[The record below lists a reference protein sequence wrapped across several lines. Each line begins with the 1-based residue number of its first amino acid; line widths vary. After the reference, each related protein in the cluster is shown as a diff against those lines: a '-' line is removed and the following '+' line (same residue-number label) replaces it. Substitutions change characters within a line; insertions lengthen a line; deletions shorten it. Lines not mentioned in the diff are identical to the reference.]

1 MTHLEKI
8 QKAKARLMLDHP
20 YFGTIASALKLEQN
34 NELLTF
40 LSDGEALRY
49 NSEYIDRLD
58 VAEVEFVMA
67 NGAMHAVLKHQHRS
81 AGRTKWLWQTATD
94 YVVNSMLVNNGMQL
108 PEYANYEH
116 KFDGMYAEEVYQM
129 LRDEMMNDEFGME
142 EQIEQIMEGDDV
154 HNENIHMQQENVA
167 SPDASEQKYDKN
179 SKDKEESSSTPSQ
192 NSEELAEELKE
203 QFEQIFQK
211 LNRQGT
217 LPKDLKFVVPEYFS
231 HKVDWREL
239 LYGYIASYAKS
250 TYSFVPPNMKYLYR
264 GIYLPSLSS
273 ESTYSFIPPNM
284 KYLYRG
290 IYLPSLSSDLLRI
303 VIAIDTSGSVDETL
317 LSTFLGEVNSIM
329 QSYPN
334 YEIDLITADAKIQS
348 HKVFLPGESLDYE
361 ASGGGGTDFRPVF
374 EYVDQQINYP
384 TLLLYFTDGL
394 GTFPEMEPAY
404 DVMWIMPEK
413 VDVPF
418 GEIMVL
424 EKSLEN

>member
-273 ESTYSFIPPNM
+273 
-284 KYLYRG
+284 
-290 IYLPSLSSDLLRI
+290 DLLRI
-303 VIAIDTSGSVDETL
+303 VIAVDTSGSVDETL
-317 LSTFLGEVNSIM
+317 LTTFLGEINSIM

-348 HKVFLPGESLDYE
+348 HTVFLPGENLEYE
-361 ASGGGGTDFRPVF
+361 VSGGGGTDFRPVF
-374 EYVDQQINYP
+374 KYIDQQINYP

-404 DVMWIMPEK
+404 DVMWIMPEEME
-413 VDVPF
+413 VPF
-418 GEIMVL
+418 GEVMVL

>member
-1 MTHLEKI
+1 MTHLQKI
-8 QKAKARLMLDHP
+8 QKAKAKLMLEHP
-20 YFGTIASALKLEQN
+20 YFGTIASSLRLEQN

-67 NGAMHAVLKHQHRS
+67 NGAMHAVLKHQDRS

-94 YVVNSMLVNNGMQL
+94 YVVNSMLVKNGMQL
-108 PEYANYEH
+108 PEYANYEP
-116 KFDGMYAEEVYQM
+116 KFNGMYAEEVYQM

-154 HNENIHMQQENVA
+154 HNENIHMQEENVA
-167 SPDASEQKYDKN
+167 SPDAPEQKYDKN
-179 SKDKEESSSTPSQ
+179 SKDKEESSSTPAQ
-192 NSEELAEELKE
+192 NSEELNEELKE

-231 HKVDWREL
+231 HKVDWREF

-250 TYSFVPPNMKYLYR
+250 TYSFV
-264 GIYLPSLSS
+264 
-273 ESTYSFIPPNM
+273 PPNM

-317 LSTFLGEVNSIM
+317 LTTFLGEINSIM

-334 YEIDLITADAKIQS
+334 YEIDLLTADAKIQS
-348 HKVFLPGESLDYE
+348 HQVFLPGENLEYE
-361 ASGGGGTDFRPVF
+361 VSGGGGTDFRPVF
-374 EYVDQQINYP
+374 EYIDQQINYP
-384 TLLLYFTDGL
+384 TLLLYFTDGM
-394 GTFPEMEPAY
+394 GTFPETEASY
-404 DVMWIMPEK
+404 DVMWIMPEEK
-413 VDVPF
+413 EVPF
-418 GEIMVL
+418 GEVMVL
-424 EKSLEN
+424 N